1 MLRRVIEW
9 SVANKFLVLLFT
21 ALVVG
26 GGVLAMRHTP
36 LEALPDL
43 SDVQVIVQ
51 TDLPGQAPQI
61 VEDQVTYPVASEMLK
76 VPGAKT
82 VRGYSFFGLSFV
94 YVIFDDG
101 TDLYWARSRVLEYLS
116 GIRSRLPD
124 AASTALGPDATGLGW
139 VYQYVL
145 EDTTGTRSL
154 ADLRSHQDW
163 YLRYQLTAVPGVSEV
178 ASVGGFQRTYEV
190 TVDPVR
196 LRGYGIPVTRVM
208 DALRASNEDAG
219 AMVVEMTER
228 EFMVRGL
235 GYLEG
240 IEDLEG
246 VVVGATREGTPV
258 RVTDVA
264 RVTLAPG
271 ARRGV
276 TDLDGRGDA
285 VGGIVVMRFGENA
298 LATIE
303 RVKEKLEEIRAGLPH
318 GMVITP
324 VYDRS
329 DLIHRAIETLK
340 EKLLEESLVVALVC
354 VLFLFHVRSALV
366 AILTLPVGILMAFI
380 AMRWIGLGA
389 DIMSLGGIAIAIGA
403 MIDAAIVMVENLHK
417 HLERAIR
424 ARWRARGEA
433 GDGRGPGDGGDRLHT
448 DVLTTAERWEA
459 VVRSAREVGPSL
471 FFSLLIITVSFLPVF
486 ALEAQEGRLFAPL
499 AWTKTLAMAAASLLS
514 VTLVPVAMGLFIRG
528 RIHAEE
534 RNPVNRTLTRLYRP
548 ALRWALRWRLPV
560 LGGAA
565 AVLVLTAIPFQRI
578 GSEFM
583 PPLDEGTLLYMPAT
597 LPGISIAK
605 AGETIRRQDSVLAAF
620 PEVERVFGKAG
631 RAETATDPAPLS
643 MFETTITLK
652 PREAWR
658 EGMNTEKLIAEM
670 DRAIQLPGISNS
682 WTMPIKGRIDMLA
695 TGIRTPVGIKVFGPD
710 LRELERIGT
719 EIERAVAMV
728 PGARSVIAERV
739 VSGSYL
745 DIDIDREAAARYGLN
760 VRDVQRVIEAA
771 VGGMTIT
778 RTVEG
783 RERYAVR
790 LRYPQELR
798 DSPEKIG
805 EVLVPVPGR
814 PSRPGPLYQARLEG
828 GRPARLPAATAGALG
843 VGPGP
848 MGARRAGG
856 GGSMAGGMAGM
867 SPAAGTA
874 QVPLGQIATIRTT
887 RGPMAIKTEGAF
899 PTAWVF
905 VDVDG
910 RDIGGFVAEA
920 RRVVDEMVD
929 VPAGYS
935 LRWSGQYE
943 YMERAKERLQ
953 LVVPATLLLIF
964 LLLYLNF
971 RTLGD
976 TLIVMLSLPLALV
989 GGVLL
994 MAALGYN
1001 WSVATG
1007 VGFIALAGVAAEV
1020 GVIMLLFLNQA
1031 WDAARSEGRRGVED
1045 LREAVLGGASLRVR
1059 PLVMTVTAIVG
1070 GLLPIFW
1077 GHGTGA
1083 TVMRRIAAPMVGG
1096 MLSAT
1101 VLTLIVVPVI
1111 WSLWKEAGIRR
1122 GTAAEAEAAAAPS
1135 NTG

>member
-1 MLRRVIEW
+1 MLKRVIEW
-9 SVANKFLVLLFT
+9 SVANRFLVLLGT
-21 ALVVG
+21 LMLIG
-26 GGVLAMRHTP
+26 GGVLAMRSTP

-51 TDLPGQAPQI
+51 TEYPGQAPQI

-76 VPGAKT
+76 VPGAET

-116 GIRSRLPD
+116 AIRGKLPQE
-124 AASTALGPDATGLGW
+124 ASTALGPDATGLGW

-145 EDTTGTRSL
+145 EDTTGTMSL
-154 ADLRSHQDW
+154 ADIRAYQDW
-163 YLRYQLTAVPGVSEV
+163 YLRYQLTAVQGVSEV
-178 ASVGGFQRTYEV
+178 ASVGGFERAYEV

-208 DALRASNEDAG
+208 DALRSSNEDAG

-228 EFMVRGL
+228 EYMIRGL

-240 IEDLEG
+240 LSDLEE
-246 VVVGATREGTPV
+246 VVVGSSRQGTPI
-258 RVTDVA
+258 RVVDVA
-264 RVTLAPG
+264 TVTQAPG
-271 ARRGV
+271 VRRGI

-298 LATIE
+298 LATID
-303 RVKEKLEEIRAGLPH
+303 RVKEKLEEIRGGLPE
-318 GMVITP
+318 GLVITP

-354 VLFLFHVRSALV
+354 FLFLLHVRSALV
-366 AILTLPVGILMAFI
+366 AVLTLPVGILMAFI
-380 AMRWIGLGA
+380 AMRWLGIGA

-424 ARWRARGEA
+424 GKQQRLREESGADAISAASAQSEK
-433 GDGRGPGDGGDRLHT
+433 LHT
-448 DVLTTAERWEA
+448 GILTSGERWEA

-471 FFSLLIITVSFLPVF
+471 FFSLLIITISFLPVF
-486 ALEAQEGRLFAPL
+486 ALEAQEGRLFQPL

-514 VTLVPVAMGLFIRG
+514 VTLVPVAMGVFIRG

-534 RNPVNRTLTRLYRP
+534 ANPVSRTLTRLYRP
-548 ALRWALRWRLPV
+548 IVEWTLRWRIPV
-560 LGGAA
+560 VGAA
-565 AVLVLTAIPFQRI
+565 VAALVLTLVPFRSI

-583 PPLDEGTLLYMPAT
+583 PPLDEGTLLYMPGT
-597 LPGISIAK
+597 VPGISIAK
-605 AGETIRRQDSVLAAF
+605 AGETIRQQDSILLEF

-652 PREAWR
+652 PREEWR
-658 EGMNTEKLIAEM
+658 EGMTREKLIEEM
-670 DRAIQLPGISNS
+670 DQAIQFPGISNS
-682 WTMPIKGRIDMLA
+682 WTQPIRGRIDMLA
-695 TGIRTPVGIKVFGPD
+695 TGIRTPVGIKIYGPD
-710 LRELERIGT
+710 LRELERLGK
-719 EIERAVAMV
+719 EMEAVVGRV
-728 PGARSVIAERV
+728 PGARSVIAERA
-739 VSGSYL
+739 VSGTYL
-745 DIDIDREAAARYGLN
+745 DIDIDREAAARYGIK
-760 VRDVQRVIEAA
+760 VRDIQRVIEAA
-771 VGGMTIT
+771 IGGMTIT

-798 DSPEKIG
+798 DQPERLAD
-805 EVLVPVPGR
+805 VLIPVPGR
-814 PSRPGPLYQARLEG
+814 PADPGPLYQSGLERG
-828 GRPARLPAATAGALG
+828 APIGPGTATRGALG
-843 VGPGP
+843 PDGMPG
-848 MGARRAGG
+848 MANGMSGMSGG
-856 GGSMAGGMAGM
+856 GR
-867 SPAAGTA
+867 TA
-874 QVPLGQIATIRTT
+874 QIPLGQVATIRTAK
-887 RGPMAIKTEGAF
+887 GPMAIKTEGAF

-905 VDVDG
+905 VDVAN
-910 RDIGGFVAEA
+910 RDIGSFVADA
-920 RRVVDEMVD
+920 RRAVDEMVEL
-929 VPAGYS
+929 PAGYS
-935 LRWSGQYE
+935 VQWSGQYE
-943 YMERAKERLQ
+943 YMQRAKERLQ
-953 LVVPATLLLIF
+953 FVVPATLLLIF

-976 TLIVMLSLPLALV
+976 SLIVMLSLPFALV
-989 GGVLL
+989 GGVVL

-1007 VGFIALAGVAAEV
+1007 VGFIALAGIAAEV

-1031 WDAARSEGRRGVED
+1031 WDGHQSSGRRSAAD
-1045 LREAVLGGASLRVR
+1045 LKRAVTEGASLRVR
-1059 PLVMTVTAIVG
+1059 PLIMTVTAIIG

-1077 GHGTGA
+1077 GDGTGA
-1083 TVMRRIAAPMVGG
+1083 SVMRRIAAPMVGG
-1096 MLSAT
+1096 MISAT
-1101 VLTLIVVPVI
+1101 LVTLVVLPAV
-1111 WSLWKEAGIRR
+1111 WSLWKEAQVRR
-1122 GTAAEAEAAAAPS
+1122 EARAVPESAASSVYAHD
-1135 NTG
+1135 